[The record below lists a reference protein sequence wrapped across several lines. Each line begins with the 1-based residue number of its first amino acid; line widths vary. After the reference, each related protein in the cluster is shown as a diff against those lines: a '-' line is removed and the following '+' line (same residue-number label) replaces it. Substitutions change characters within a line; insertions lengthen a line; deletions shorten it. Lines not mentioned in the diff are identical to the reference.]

1 MSVKPCQVL
10 ARDGRG
16 TYRFDDESERNTM
29 GFTCLLVEMECIDR
43 PIVVIGAVLFF
54 RNELRKQC
62 AIVGDVSKERISVQ
76 IFRDLVTVHFV
87 KSQFS
92 RRFIREIDLQLQR
105 RN

>member
-1 MSVKPCQVL
+1 MSVRPCQIL

-29 GFTCLLVEMECIDR
+29 GFTCLLVEVECIDR
-43 PIVVIGAVLFF
+43 SIVIIGAVLFF

-62 AIVGDVSKERISVQ
+62 AIVGDVSKEGISVQ
-76 IFRDLVTVHFV
+76 IFRDLVSVHFV

-92 RRFIREIDLQLQR
+92 CGFIREVELQLQR